1 MKFLAATGAATLYGI
16 SLRLA
21 FGALDTFMPIM
32 SVSFLILAPV
42 VIGFVTILIYMKYK
56 KASALGAFFLPWIT
70 TLVILIATIYLKL
83 EGAICWLMIYP
94 LFSIAAGVGGIF
106 AHRIMLKRKI
116 KQSKSDDV
124 LDEEQWNDR
133 LKFSAVLVLPI
144 VFGIIESDHSLN
156 RSDITIERSITVNKS
171 SDTVW
176 NALTSDGKVLSEEKK
191 GGLSSLIGFPNH
203 VETTLDTLAIGGK
216 RVATYERGLYF
227 NETITDLI
235 PNKRL
240 VLQVD
245 VDPYKIP
252 PTVMDEHILIGGK
265 HVDVYEDIYT
275 LKVNEDGST
284 TVSLSSHFMINTPFN
299 WYTKIWANF
308 LMKDILDGQLE
319 LVAFRANR

>member
-21 FGALDTFMPIM
+21 FGTLNSIMPIM

-42 VIGFVTILIYMKYK
+42 VVGFITVLIYMRYK
-56 KASALGAFFLPWIT
+56 KANALGAFFLPWIT
-70 TLVILIATIYLKL
+70 TFLLLIATIYLNL
-83 EGAICWLMIYP
+83 EGSICWLMIYP
-94 LFSIAAGVGGIF
+94 LFSIAAGIGGLF
-106 AHRIMLKRKI
+106 AHRIMRKRKI
-116 KQSKSDDV
+116 NQANSKDI
-124 LDEEQWNDR
+124 LDENQWNDR
-133 LKFSAVLVLPI
+133 LKVSAVLVLPI
-144 VFGIIESDHSLN
+144 IFGIIESDHSLN
-156 RSDITIERSITVNKS
+156 RSDITIERSVTINKPS
-171 SDTVW
+171 TKIW
-176 NALTSDGKVLSEEKK
+176 KALTSSGAVLKEEKD
-191 GGLSSLIGFPNH
+191 GGLSSLIGFPKH

-235 PNKRL
+235 PNKKL
-240 VLQVD
+240 VLKVD
-245 VDPYKIP
+245 VDPHKIP

-265 HVDVYEDIYT
+265 HVDVYEDVYT
-275 LKVNEDGST
+275 LKANKDGST

-319 LVAFRANR
+319 LVTYRANH